1 MLPDFSQFQKV
12 IKKAARDEMES
23 SKPVKVCYGEVTSDS
38 PLKIQVDQKLVLET
52 EQLVLCRNVTDY
64 ECDAEFSLKTE
75 KLDHNHQGVHGPTS
89 TKTLQYEVKNRKKMK
104 VYNALKKGDAVLLLR
119 EQGGQ
124 KFIVVDRIKPIPE
137 LKGEWV

>member
-1 MLPDFSQFQKV
+1 MPDFSEFQKV
-12 IKKAARDEMES
+12 IKKAARDEMDA

-64 ECDAEFSLKTE
+64 ECDVEFSLKTE
-75 KLDHNHQGVHGPTS
+75 KLDHNHTGVHGLTS
-89 TKTLQYEVKNRKKMK
+89 TKTLQYEVKNKKKMK

-124 KFIVVDRIKPIPE
+124 KFIVIDRIKAIPE